1 MTSCLILTFTWWWR
15 APCGIA
21 EYEEDLRKNRSLML
35 VPISAVACSH
45 TCLGLHVSDDD
56 NREDIDVDDK
66 RWGYNSSNVTGLFQ
80 APCGGAPVC
89 VPWETRTAAD
99 ASGSSL
105 QLESGTSLQ
114 LESADVQEAGG
125 CCAAPL
131 QLLCQCWEL
140 GCIAEDSPPGGLV
153 GVKLPKVP
161 KAEGP
166 CPLPPGGLPFRGG
179 KGGSAAT
186 ARKRQETKL
195 LLGLQQLLGSLDDGD
210 SSLSPRSRSPSPGW
224 QVKGHGRGRGRS
236 PPRGLKGKGKGKQ
249 DEITASPGPPKRS
262 QSPRH
267 VTFQEGNGLL
277 AQLKALV
284 LSAEVDGEGDL
295 LGQLRKLVSS
305 FGPKVQHPA
314 QAPATPPPSSAPRPG
329 SAPKTKPATAKPVEA
344 GRPKLESNWW
354 PEPSTAVAKVLEK
367 LECAEEPSGNLSTVT
382 FDQAVQLRALADT
395 HQITKAF
402 ALIVYDCASEAQA
415 RKINGNL
422 KWCKLVKGHWKQFWV
437 CPLTATLPMWPT
449 EPTVTDATAGAP
461 AEKALETYRAI
472 FPKRF
477 LSQSQWDTAIKKPG
491 ALLAAA
497 LPDGMSFRTYGWHHN
512 PTEKEEAVI
521 GFFKIASTEKHKP
534 LERSGWS
541 SCFFQRIYLGS
552 EMKQNEP
559 VRWIQFKHNS
569 GSEYLKEVRQQAK
582 AHKVGLAIRRGGKS
596 CLGLVGVQPLEAN
609 ELLRKK
615 WVAKGVP
622 AKWLPGDL
630 EALLTGQGWRVLG
643 DFVPP
648 KSKYGIWS
656 FKGVPPNKTDVCCVL
671 NVGADKDIVLSPWSP
686 TKQKR
691 PQTVPLNVQH
701 KGWITNLEQKDE
713 PLSGE
718 EALAATQVDPP
729 SQQDKEEPEKAML
742 VDGGSLNKRANEGS
756 PAKEGQVPQHPKKK
770 TALEG
775 SSSTEEPVGGPDSVP
790 EWDLGGSGDCGFR
803 VLAALQA
810 RRQNKTPADIQNK
823 ITSLAKSL
831 RTKVVV
837 ELQGSDAWRE
847 AFVKDPESTEAT
859 EAGPPAETAEA
870 YVASVKRQ
878 GKFFDNY
885 CCQAAATVLQ
895 SEIIIFKLIRNQ
907 WHFMQRF
914 APAKHKVSNTPMP
927 MFLKKVGGIWHFTTL
942 YPEAKMPAHWK
953 TLNSEQVLIPVSF
966 LGGVSSSKTSKT
978 SSRVA
983 ASSSVSSWLRPCESP
998 GSGSSWLKP
1007 VRSARTKRSVRN
1019 SGRSEKP
1026 SQARA
1031 QVARS
1036 SAQPQRSAVVSTRGR
1051 KDSRFNTGSL
1061 RRASGSGPSL
1071 SKADVNTIAA
1081 DMPALDSWPARPP
1094 KRVRTTKEPLVWI
1107 CPECNLRL
1115 EHTTSAGISQKKLY
1129 HVRSRHPSMDQTSL
1143 RDPRKKTIFALTKD
1157 LPQEQLAWAC
1167 PICGAGHPAL
1177 PNQDHKRAVAE
1188 HIRLCHPDETP
1199 RSLFHKIATGR
1210 PKRKFGVSINQV
1222 KKFSDLRKKKY
1233 GSHQCIL
1240 LPQTKGNTERGQQ
1253 VLCAKCFCRIG
1264 KGSPEA
1270 QKRTCKQWMKC
1281 LKTDPH
1287 ALRAKR
1293 RWWET
1298 LLEKDEAKA
1307 NKFLELSSWTKES
1320 LEAFLAPKYATE
1332 ADRVW
1337 GEKWRA
1343 GIKAKRQ
1350 NRGAPGAWKLLEENW
1365 FGKQVVLLQDIGM
1378 SPSEWNS
1385 FSRCAARKGYHCYNT
1400 PGNTTVGAWG
1410 ESRYRGGVAFLIHKN
1425 VRHSMAGSLTS
1436 FDTQLLG
1443 MWIHGIHVINIY
1455 APPGQQQV
1463 CGQVLVDYVQTNNLG
1478 NQWAVAGDFNEE
1490 PEEQIHQLL
1499 QTYGAVQH
1507 GPREPTRWNSTRTID
1522 WVAAT
1527 AATVDNIILQ
1537 TKVHLSD
1544 HHGFFFN
1551 LLPKH
1556 SRRSD
1561 KENARGR
1568 LKPAPKWNKP
1578 ENLSTQEW
1586 QAALAHTWDTQ
1597 AQQLPCYR
1605 QLSSHLQ
1612 ATKTP
1617 RNWDPGSQP
1626 QQVVQQQ
1633 WDLFMACLRSCYK
1646 LTISH
1651 LLSFE
1656 NNEELHAQLLKLHK
1670 QPGFNMKGQPARF
1683 QWVSVSTTQAKDPS
1697 PGERVRRY
1705 RRTLARCY
1713 ELLRILSKHRRPPDT
1728 LIRRLFGRRGE
1739 QFSEVQLKDSAQ
1751 ELLLRTQEELHTTQ
1765 QQDKAARLASWK
1777 RRINDPTLK
1786 HLGRWLRTKENGSP
1800 GLRRLT

>member
-1 MTSCLILTFTWWWR
+1 M
-15 APCGIA
+15 
-21 EYEEDLRKNRSLML
+21 
-35 VPISAVACSH
+35 
-45 TCLGLHVSDDD
+45 
-56 NREDIDVDDK
+56 
-66 RWGYNSSNVTGLFQ
+66 
-80 APCGGAPVC
+80 
-89 VPWETRTAAD
+89 
-99 ASGSSL
+99 
-105 QLESGTSLQ
+105 
-114 LESADVQEAGG
+114 
-125 CCAAPL
+125 
-131 QLLCQCWEL
+131 
-140 GCIAEDSPPGGLV
+140 
-153 GVKLPKVP
+153 
-161 KAEGP
+161 
-166 CPLPPGGLPFRGG
+166 
-179 KGGSAAT
+179 
-186 ARKRQETKL
+186 
-195 LLGLQQLLGSLDDGD
+195 
-210 SSLSPRSRSPSPGW
+210 
-224 QVKGHGRGRGRS
+224 
-236 PPRGLKGKGKGKQ
+236 
-249 DEITASPGPPKRS
+249 
-262 QSPRH
+262 
-267 VTFQEGNGLL
+267 
-277 AQLKALV
+277 
-284 LSAEVDGEGDL
+284 
-295 LGQLRKLVSS
+295 
-305 FGPKVQHPA
+305 
-314 QAPATPPPSSAPRPG
+314 
-329 SAPKTKPATAKPVEA
+329 
-344 GRPKLESNWW
+344 
-354 PEPSTAVAKVLEK
+354 
-367 LECAEEPSGNLSTVT
+367 VT

-415 RKINGNL
+415 QKINGNL
-422 KWCKLVKGHWKQFWV
+422 KWCKLVKGHRKQFWV
-437 CPLTATLPMWPT
+437 CPLTATLPTWPT

-461 AEKALETYRAI
+461 AEKVLETYRAI

-630 EALLTGQGWRVLG
+630 EALLTAQGWRVLG

-713 PLSGE
+713 PISGE
-718 EALAATQVDPP
+718 EVEAATQVDPP
-729 SQQDKEEPEKAML
+729 SQQDKEEPGKAML
-742 VDGGSLNKRANEGS
+742 VDGGGLNKRANEGS
-756 PAKEGQVPQHPKKK
+756 PTKEGQVPQHPKKK

-810 RRQNKTPADIQNK
+810 RRQNKTPAEIQNK

-837 ELQGSDAWRE
+837 ELQGSEAWRE

-927 MFLKKVGGIWHFTTL
+927 MFLKKAGGIWHFTTL
-942 YPEAKMPAHWK
+942 YPEAKMPVHWK
-953 TLNSEQVLIPVSF
+953 TLNNEQVLIPVSF

-1007 VRSARTKRSVRN
+1007 VRSVRTKRSVRN

-1094 KRVRTTKEPLVWI
+1094 KR
-1107 CPECNLRL
+1107 
-1115 EHTTSAGISQKKLY
+1115 
-1129 HVRSRHPSMDQTSL
+1129 
-1143 RDPRKKTIFALTKD
+1143 
-1157 LPQEQLAWAC
+1157 
-1167 PICGAGHPAL
+1167 
-1177 PNQDHKRAVAE
+1177 
-1188 HIRLCHPDETP
+1188 
-1199 RSLFHKIATGR
+1199 
-1210 PKRKFGVSINQV
+1210 V

-1332 ADRVW
+1332 ADRAW
-1337 GEKWRA
+1337 GEKRRA

-1350 NRGAPGAWKLLEENW
+1350 NQGAPGAWKLLEENW

-1463 CGQVLVDYVQTNNLG
+1463 CGQVLVDYIQTNNLG

-1507 GPREPTRWNSTRTID
+1507 GPGEPTRWNSTRTID

-1527 AATVDNIILQ
+1527 AATVDNIKLQ
-1537 TKVHLSD
+1537 TKVQKRAVSEAAPDWAKD
-1544 HHGFFFN
+1544 HIKVLGVSTVSEPRGYSQTETDRLN
-1551 LLPKH
+1551 
-1556 SRRSD
+1556 S
-1561 KENARGR
+1561 AR
-1568 LKPAPKWNKP
+1568 
-1578 ENLSTQEW
+1578 
-1586 QAALAHTWDTQ
+1586 
-1597 AQQLPCYR
+1597 
-1605 QLSSHLQ
+1605 
-1612 ATKTP
+1612 
-1617 RNWDPGSQP
+1617 
-1626 QQVVQQQ
+1626 
-1633 WDLFMACLRSCYK
+1633 LRAK
-1646 LTISH
+1646 
-1651 LLSFE
+1651 LLSC
-1656 NNEELHAQLLKLHK
+1656 APLLGPQNSGAHKLCDI
-1670 QPGFNMKGQPARF
+1670 QSGIRMGWQVANGGLQ
-1683 QWVSVSTTQAKDPS
+1683 
-1697 PGERVRRY
+1697 
-1705 RRTLARCY
+1705 RTVVL
-1713 ELLRILSKHRRPPDT
+1713 
-1728 LIRRLFGRRGE
+1728 
-1739 QFSEVQLKDSAQ
+1739 
-1751 ELLLRTQEELHTTQ
+1751 
-1765 QQDKAARLASWK
+1765 
-1777 RRINDPTLK
+1777 
-1786 HLGRWLRTKENGSP
+1786 
-1800 GLRRLT
+1800 